1 MVEVYIQI
9 FYEIWT
15 LSSTPVLA
23 IFSSLSRGKEI
34 WVKMMKF
41 LLQFFF
47 HKFILGSHNST
58 IQ

>member
-1 MVEVYIQI
+1 MVEMYIQI
-9 FYEIWT
+9 FNEIWT
-15 LSSTPVLA
+15 LSTTPGLA

-34 WVKMMKF
+34 SVKMMKF

-47 HKFILGSHNST
+47 HKFILGSPKRT